1 MDEKRTKDL
10 EKRNKAKQEKP
21 NKKPMIHPQIYF
33 YPHTIQKEFPY
44 QIGNLCQISFY
55 NTDKHLFD
63 KYKMIYTELEAFLLD
78 SVENVE
84 TEQLIDID
92 FKDTISKNYIQY
104 KLEGLKKLFDWLNK
118 QWSFGMKK
126 MNSLTIT
133 YGRYPLITIL
143 FSYVDDRTVD
153 DDIIDDD
160 DGYMNRYDFYD
171 IDEDAVCDDNN
182 AVCDDND
189 AVCDDNDAVGFEEPL
204 HNSYIDLYDF
214 EKYWNEMIPNIP
226 IAHNRVLQGGK
237 YIKKMVEKD
246 RYDQDDFI
254 RSIANSEKI
263 NTFLEGN
270 KKRPYALA
278 HLWNRYW
285 YEGFNGVVLRKLFD
299 RPLLTRQ
306 ILLSDWH
313 FFKGI
318 ENRGEMVDADVKT
331 SWAVGLLAI
340 SLGGISC
347 FCIGNGFG
355 FRKFF

>member
-1 MDEKRTKDL
+1 MDGNITKDL
-10 EKRNKAKQEKP
+10 ETRKAKQEKP

-33 YPHTIQKEFPY
+33 YPHTIQKDFPY

-92 FKDTISKNYIQY
+92 FKDAISKNYIQY

-133 YGRYPLITIL
+133 YGRYPLIKLL
-143 FSYVDDRTVD
+143 FYYGADGAVDAVD
-153 DDIIDDD
+153 ADGAVDTDD
-160 DGYMNRYDFYD
+160 DGYMNRYDFCD
-171 IDEDAVCDDNN
+171 DMDEDTVGEDNN
-182 AVCDDND
+182 DNKYAMD
-189 AVCDDNDAVGFEEPL
+189 VDEEPL

-214 EKYWNEMIPNIP
+214 EKYWNEMIPNKP
-226 IAHNRVLQGGK
+226 IAHNSGLQGGK

-254 RSIANSEKI
+254 RSLANSEKI

-306 ILLSDWH
+306 ILLSDWKL
-313 FFKGI
+313 FKGI
-318 ENRGEMVDADVKT
+318 ENSGEMVDADVKT

-355 FRKFF
+355 FRKLF